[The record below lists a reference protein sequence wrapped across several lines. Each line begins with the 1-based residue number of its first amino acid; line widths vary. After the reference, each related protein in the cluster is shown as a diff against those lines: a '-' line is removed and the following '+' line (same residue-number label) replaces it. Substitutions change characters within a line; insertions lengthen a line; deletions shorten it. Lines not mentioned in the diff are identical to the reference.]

1 MEDAPFLLTREQ
13 AARRYGLAQ
22 RIFDQLYRNDP
33 KFPTLRIGKRV
44 MIHRDKA
51 DEYFTERIGDYIE
64 VG

>member
-22 RIFDQLYRNDP
+22 RIMDEVYRRDP
-33 KFPTLRIGKRV
+33 SFPIVRIGKRV

>member
-13 AARRYGLAQ
+13 AAKRYGLAQ
-22 RIFDQLYRNDP
+22 RIMDEVYRRDP
-33 KFPTLRIGKRV
+33 TFPVLRVGKRV

-51 DEYFTERIGDYIE
+51 DEYFTERIGEVIE